1 MPEFKKL
8 EICDIP
14 MLRKF
19 ITLYPSRSSDKAVGS
34 IMMWRNYFDNHYA
47 VYDDTVVLSSM
58 YAGGCSFTYPV
69 GKAPNKLLDCIE
81 EFCSEHHIKPVFCS
95 LSSTQLELLKSRYAD
110 YTVEADRDWFDYI
123 YKSED
128 LINLTGKKYAQQRN
142 QIHKFVNDNLDW
154 SFEKIDNSNLNEIKE
169 FTREY
174 EFHADK
180 TGSLAVDELELCL
193 EVLDNYDAF
202 GLFGGVLRAGGK
214 IVGYSIGEISG
225 DTIFIHIEKADTA
238 YRGCYQMLSN
248 LFLKNFADD
257 SVKFVNRE
265 EDCGDEGL
273 RRSKLSY
280 RPIYLLEKYTF
291 YVK

>member
-14 MLRKF
+14 MLKKF

-69 GKAPNKLLDCIE
+69 GKAPDKLLDCIE

-280 RPIYLLEKYTF
+280 RPLYLLEKYTF

>member
-69 GKAPNKLLDCIE
+69 GKAPDKLLDCIE

-280 RPIYLLEKYTF
+280 RPLYLLEKYTF